1 MRVHYDLIS
10 IPICFK
16 GLLHLYP
23 DINHLLLLLS
33 NNDYIFSFQ
42 IYNQVLKGK
51 FFIHIASEAYPSF
64 FTTTTQCKLN

>member
-51 FFIHIASEAYPSF
+51 FFIHIASEATGIIF
-64 FTTTTQCKLN
+64 FLLF